1 LRDQKFNG
9 FEAAEKLGF
18 HAAASTF
25 AELMRLSKDRNDDL
39 GDFDRPLI
47 AAASIAGKYPQFRPE
62 FAELLRQRLAAEQP
76 STRGSPTLQAIWRA
90 DLRELTPELERL
102 AAAALPPPN
111 PNDVRPSAAHKAR
124 AIRTAWQETDALTK
138 TKIDV
143 VLTGYIGDANAIPE
157 VIRQE
162 FKALSEAD
170 KLSVRNFVT
179 WMRSVDVGW
188 SRHYLELTFI
198 PHTPLPDIPFER

>member
-1 LRDQKFNG
+1 
-9 FEAAEKLGF
+9 
-18 HAAASTF
+18 
-25 AELMRLSKDRNDDL
+25 M
-39 GDFDRPLI
+39 
-47 AAASIAGKYPQFRPE
+47 AGKYPQFRPE
-62 FAELLRQRLAAEQP
+62 LAELLRPRLAAEQP

-90 DLRELTPELERL
+90 DSRELTPELERL

-188 SRHYLELTFI
+188 SRHYLELTFT
-198 PHTPLPDIPFER
+198 PHTLLPDIPFER